1 MTGSFTHLHV
11 HTEYSLLDGAARI
24 GELVKAASDDGQKAL
39 GITDHGNMYGILD
52 FYRACKDHDVKPI
65 IGTEAYMAHE
75 TRYERFSRRGR
86 MDDSGGVTDT
96 GQKIMY
102 HLTLLAENNVGYKNM
117 IQLASR
123 AFLEGYY
130 YKPRVDWEVLDNH
143 SEGVIA
149 TTGCLG
155 GHVLQS
161 LLREDFQGALGKA
174 GRLQEIF
181 GKGNLFVELQDQGLP
196 EQSKTNPDLV
206 RLAKQIGAPL
216 LATNDSHYVKQED
229 AQSHDALLCVQT
241 GCMMSDP
248 DRFKFT
254 GDQHYLKSANEM
266 RRLFSEIPEA
276 CDNTLEIAE
285 RCNVEIEFGNP
296 QLPDFPLPE
305 GFDSADSYLSH
316 LTLSGAKKRWGD
328 TLPDEISDRI
338 VYELRTISDMGFSAY
353 FLITWD
359 LIRYARERGIR
370 VGPGRGS
377 AVGCAVSFCLGIT
390 DLDPIKHDLLFERFL
405 NPDRI
410 SMPDIDMDFDS
421 RYRDELIRYAAD
433 KYGRDHVA
441 QIVTFSQI
449 KARAAVRDAARV
461 LGHPYAIGDRI
472 AKAMPPLV
480 LGRGTPISA
489 CMEEVEGYSD
499 GYKMAADLRSMYS
512 ADPDV
517 KQIVDV
523 ARGLEGLRRQDG
535 IHAAAVVI
543 TKDPL
548 TDYLPIQRK
557 PESGQEP
564 DEAPIVTQYDMYGV
578 EALGLLK
585 MDFLGL
591 RNLDVIT
598 DTVDLIKS
606 TRDFELDIDGIEL
619 SDKKTFQMLSRGDS
633 IGVFQLES
641 GPIRSLMRSLNP
653 TSFDDVAA
661 LVALYRPG
669 PMAANMHNDYADRKN
684 GRKSVTYFHEDA
696 ESLLSDTYGLMIYQ
710 ESVMR
715 VAQKFAGYS
724 LAQADNLRKACGKKD
739 RALMKKER
747 EGFLAGCN
755 RTGYETSLAEE
766 LFEIIE
772 QFADYAFNKSHAY
785 GYGLVAFQTAFLK
798 ANYPV
803 EYLAAL
809 LTSVKSNLDKAAIY
823 LNECRSL
830 GIEVTVPDVNLA
842 YSSFAPIP
850 NLSKDGE
857 KGKIV
862 FGLSAVR
869 NVGEGLVNLIVE
881 ERNENGPFEDF
892 YNFLERCD
900 TSVLNKRTVESL
912 IKAGAFD
919 SFGHPRQGLLEVHE
933 ELISLTVSRRRE
945 HDMGV
950 LSLFGDAE
958 GEPVFDE
965 RPVIPES
972 EFDKPQKLIFEKE
985 MLGLYVSDHPLKGYE
1000 NALARKTDSKI
1011 IELREVDDGGVFT
1024 AGGVVTNL
1032 SKRWT
1037 RRGDLMATFDL
1048 EDLTSSIEVMVFPKS
1063 MAEHGH
1069 KLLDDSVLL
1078 VKGRLDS
1085 REESPKL
1092 ICSDLETFETSSADL
1107 GQSIQVALPL
1117 ERVDESTVSEIK
1129 KLLSSY
1135 PGDVKVF
1142 FRLGDRQLLRL
1153 SDDFSVDPS
1162 NGLIAELRILLGV
1175 DSVSFI

>member
-1 MTGSFTHLHV
+1 MPETFTHLHV
-11 HTEYSLLDGAARI
+11 HTEYSLLDGAARV
-24 GELVKAASDDGQKAL
+24 GELVKAASDDGQRSL

-52 FYRACKDHDVKPI
+52 FYRACRAHDIKPI

-86 MDDSGGVTDT
+86 MDDSGGETDT

-102 HLTLLAENNVGYKNM
+102 HLTLLAENNAGYKNM

-130 YKPRVDWEVLDNH
+130 YKPRVDWEILDNH
-143 SEGVIA
+143 SEGIIA

-161 LLREDFQGALGKA
+161 LIRGDFESAVEKA

-181 GKGNLFVELQDQGLP
+181 GRGNLFVELQDHGLP
-196 EQSKTNPDLV
+196 EQTRTNPLLV
-206 RLAKQIGAPL
+206 KLAKQIGAPL
-216 LATNDSHYVKQED
+216 VATNDSHYVKQED
-229 AQSHDALLCVQT
+229 SHSHDALLCVQT
-241 GCMMSDP
+241 GCVMSDP
-248 DRFKFT
+248 DRFKFD

-276 CDNTLEIAE
+276 CDNTLGIAE

-296 QLPDFPLPE
+296 QLPDFPLPD
-305 GFDSADSYLSH
+305 GFNSADSYLSD
-316 LTLSGAKKRWGD
+316 LTLNGAKERWGD
-328 TLPDEISDRI
+328 SLTDEISDRI

-377 AVGCAVSFCLGIT
+377 AAGCAVAFSLGIT
-390 DLDPIKHDLLFERFL
+390 DLDPIKYDLLFERFL

-480 LGRGTPISA
+480 LGRDTPISA
-489 CMEEVEGYSD
+489 CMEEIEGYGD
-499 GYKMAADLRSMYS
+499 GYKMATDLRHMYS
-512 ADPDV
+512 SDPDV
-517 KQIVDV
+517 KEIVDV

-557 PESGQEP
+557 PESGQDP
-564 DEAPIVTQYDMYGV
+564 DEAPIVTQYDMHGV
-578 EALGLLK
+578 EDLGLLK

-598 DTVDLIKS
+598 DTLTLIKS
-606 TRDFELDIDGIEL
+606 TQDFDLDIDNVEL
-619 SDKKTFQMLSRGDS
+619 DDKKTFQMLSKGDS

-669 PMAANMHNDYADRKN
+669 PMAANMHNDFADRKN
-684 GRKSVTYFHEDA
+684 GRKSVSYFHEDA

-739 RALMKKER
+739 RAMMKKER
-747 EGFLAGCN
+747 EGFLDGCN
-755 RTGYETSLAEE
+755 KTGYDASLAEE
-766 LFEIIE
+766 LFDIIE
-772 QFADYAFNKSHAY
+772 QFADYAFNKSHSY
-785 GYGLVAFQTAFLK
+785 GYGFVAYQTAFLK

-809 LTSVKSNLDKAAIY
+809 LTSLKSNFDKAATY
-823 LNECRSL
+823 LNECRLL
-830 GIEVTVPDVNLA
+830 GIEVIVPDVNLA
-842 YSSFAPIP
+842 LSTFAPIP
-850 NLSKDGE
+850 DLSTDDK

-881 ERNENGPFEDF
+881 ERDQNGPFEDF

-919 SFGHPRQGLLEVHE
+919 SFGHQRKGLLEVHE

-950 LSLFGDAE
+950 LSLFGNAD

-965 RPVIPES
+965 RPVIPEL
-972 EFDKPQKLIFEKE
+972 EFDKSQKLTFEKE

-1011 IELREVDDGGVFT
+1011 FELRELEDGGFFT

-1048 EDLTSSIEVMVFPKS
+1048 EDLSSSIEVMVFPKS

-1085 REESPKL
+1085 REDSPKL
-1092 ICSDLETFETSSADL
+1092 ICSELETFEISSVDL
-1107 GQSIQVALPL
+1107 GQSIQVVLPL
-1117 ERVDESTVSEIK
+1117 EKVDEITVSEIK

>member
-1 MTGSFTHLHV
+1 
-11 HTEYSLLDGAARI
+11 
-24 GELVKAASDDGQKAL
+24 
-39 GITDHGNMYGILD
+39 
-52 FYRACKDHDVKPI
+52 
-65 IGTEAYMAHE
+65 
-75 TRYERFSRRGR
+75 
-86 MDDSGGVTDT
+86 
-96 GQKIMY
+96 
-102 HLTLLAENNVGYKNM
+102 
-117 IQLASR
+117 
-123 AFLEGYY
+123 
-130 YKPRVDWEVLDNH
+130 
-143 SEGVIA
+143 
-149 TTGCLG
+149 
-155 GHVLQS
+155 
-161 LLREDFQGALGKA
+161 
-174 GRLQEIF
+174 
-181 GKGNLFVELQDQGLP
+181 
-196 EQSKTNPDLV
+196 
-206 RLAKQIGAPL
+206 
-216 LATNDSHYVKQED
+216 
-229 AQSHDALLCVQT
+229 
-241 GCMMSDP
+241 
-248 DRFKFT
+248 
-254 GDQHYLKSANEM
+254 
-266 RRLFSEIPEA
+266 
-276 CDNTLEIAE
+276 
-285 RCNVEIEFGNP
+285 
-296 QLPDFPLPE
+296 
-305 GFDSADSYLSH
+305 
-316 LTLSGAKKRWGD
+316 
-328 TLPDEISDRI
+328 
-338 VYELRTISDMGFSAY
+338 
-353 FLITWD
+353 
-359 LIRYARERGIR
+359 
-370 VGPGRGS
+370 
-377 AVGCAVSFCLGIT
+377 
-390 DLDPIKHDLLFERFL
+390 
-405 NPDRI
+405 
-410 SMPDIDMDFDS
+410 
-421 RYRDELIRYAAD
+421 
-433 KYGRDHVA
+433 
-441 QIVTFSQI
+441 
-449 KARAAVRDAARV
+449 
-461 LGHPYAIGDRI
+461 
-472 AKAMPPLV
+472 
-480 LGRGTPISA
+480 
-489 CMEEVEGYSD
+489 
-499 GYKMAADLRSMYS
+499 MYS
-512 ADPDV
+512 ADADV

-564 DEAPIVTQYDMYGV
+564 EDAPIVTQYDMHGV
-578 EALGLLK
+578 EDLGLLK

-598 DTVDLIKS
+598 DTLILIKS
-606 TRDFELDIDGIEL
+606 TRDLDLDIDKVEL
-619 SDKKTFQMLSRGDS
+619 DDKKTFQMLSRGES

-641 GPIRSLMRSLNP
+641 GPIRSLMRSLHP

-669 PMAANMHNDYADRKN
+669 PMAANMHNDFADRKN

-739 RALMKKER
+739 RALMKKEK
-747 EGFLAGCN
+747 EGFLAGCSK
-755 RTGYETSLAEE
+755 TGYDASLAED

-772 QFADYAFNKSHAY
+772 QFADYAFNKSHSY
-785 GYGLVAFQTAFLK
+785 GYGFVAYQTAFLK

-809 LTSVKSNLDKAAIY
+809 LTSVKSNLDRAATY
-823 LNECRSL
+823 LNECRLL

-842 YSSFAPIP
+842 HSAFAPIP
-850 NLSKDGE
+850 NLSQNGE

-869 NVGEGLVNLIVE
+869 NVGEGLVGLIVE
-881 ERNENGPFEDF
+881 ERDTNGKFEDF
-892 YNFLERCD
+892 YDFLERCD

-950 LSLFGDAE
+950 LSLFGDSE
-958 GEPVFDE
+958 GGPVFDE
-965 RPVIPES
+965 RPEIPDI
-972 EFDKPQKLIFEKE
+972 EFEKAQKLTFEKE

-1011 IELREVDDGGVFT
+1011 IELRELEDGGFVT

-1048 EDLTSSIEVMVFPKS
+1048 EDLSSSIEVMVFPKS
-1063 MAEHGH
+1063 MTEHGH

-1085 REESPKL
+1085 REDSPKL
-1092 ICSDLETFETSSADL
+1092 ICSELETFETSSADL

-1117 ERVDESTVSEIK
+1117 EKVNEHTISEIK
-1129 KLLSSY
+1129 QLLSNY
-1135 PGDVKVF
+1135 PGDVNVF

-1153 SDDFSVDPS
+1153 TDDFSVDPS

>member
-1 MTGSFTHLHV
+1 M
-11 HTEYSLLDGAARI
+11 
-24 GELVKAASDDGQKAL
+24 
-39 GITDHGNMYGILD
+39 
-52 FYRACKDHDVKPI
+52 
-65 IGTEAYMAHE
+65 
-75 TRYERFSRRGR
+75 
-86 MDDSGGVTDT
+86 
-96 GQKIMY
+96 
-102 HLTLLAENNVGYKNM
+102 
-117 IQLASR
+117 
-123 AFLEGYY
+123 
-130 YKPRVDWEVLDNH
+130 
-143 SEGVIA
+143 
-149 TTGCLG
+149 
-155 GHVLQS
+155 
-161 LLREDFQGALGKA
+161 
-174 GRLQEIF
+174 
-181 GKGNLFVELQDQGLP
+181 
-196 EQSKTNPDLV
+196 
-206 RLAKQIGAPL
+206 
-216 LATNDSHYVKQED
+216 
-229 AQSHDALLCVQT
+229 
-241 GCMMSDP
+241 
-248 DRFKFT
+248 
-254 GDQHYLKSANEM
+254 
-266 RRLFSEIPEA
+266 
-276 CDNTLEIAE
+276 
-285 RCNVEIEFGNP
+285 
-296 QLPDFPLPE
+296 
-305 GFDSADSYLSH
+305 
-316 LTLSGAKKRWGD
+316 
-328 TLPDEISDRI
+328 
-338 VYELRTISDMGFSAY
+338 
-353 FLITWD
+353 
-359 LIRYARERGIR
+359 
-370 VGPGRGS
+370 
-377 AVGCAVSFCLGIT
+377 
-390 DLDPIKHDLLFERFL
+390 
-405 NPDRI
+405 
-410 SMPDIDMDFDS
+410 
-421 RYRDELIRYAAD
+421 
-433 KYGRDHVA
+433 
-441 QIVTFSQI
+441 
-449 KARAAVRDAARV
+449 
-461 LGHPYAIGDRI
+461 
-472 AKAMPPLV
+472 
-480 LGRGTPISA
+480 
-489 CMEEVEGYSD
+489 
-499 GYKMAADLRSMYS
+499 
-512 ADPDV
+512 
-517 KQIVDV
+517 
-523 ARGLEGLRRQDG
+523 
-535 IHAAAVVI
+535 
-543 TKDPL
+543 
-548 TDYLPIQRK
+548 
-557 PESGQEP
+557 
-564 DEAPIVTQYDMYGV
+564 
-578 EALGLLK
+578 
-585 MDFLGL
+585 
-591 RNLDVIT
+591 
-598 DTVDLIKS
+598 IKS
-606 TRDFELDIDGIEL
+606 TQDFELDIDGIEL
-619 SDKKTFQMLSRGDS
+619 SDKKTFQMLSQGDS

-755 RTGYETSLAEE
+755 RTGYDASLAEE

-809 LTSVKSNLDKAAIY
+809 LTSVKSNLDKAAVY

-830 GIEVTVPDVNLA
+830 DIEVTVPDVNLA
-842 YSSFAPIP
+842 HSAFAPIP
-850 NLSKDGE
+850 NLSKDGG

-900 TSVLNKRTVESL
+900 TSVLNKRTIESL

-919 SFGHPRQGLLEVHE
+919 SFGHPREGLLEVHE

-950 LSLFGDAE
+950 LSLFGDVE
-958 GEPVFDE
+958 GEAVFNE
-965 RPVIPES
+965 RPLIPEL
-972 EFDKPQKLIFEKE
+972 EFDKSQKLVFEKE

-1011 IELREVDDGGVFT
+1011 IELRELEDGGFFT

-1085 REESPKL
+1085 REDSPKL
-1092 ICSDLETFETSSADL
+1092 ICSELETFETSSADL

-1117 ERVDESTVSEIK
+1117 EKVDEITVSEIK

-1153 SDDFSVDPS
+1153 SDDFCVDPS